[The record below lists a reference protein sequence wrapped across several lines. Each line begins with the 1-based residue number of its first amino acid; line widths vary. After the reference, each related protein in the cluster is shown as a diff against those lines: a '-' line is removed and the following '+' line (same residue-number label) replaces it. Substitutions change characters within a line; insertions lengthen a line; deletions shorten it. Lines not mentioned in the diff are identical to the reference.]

1 MPQLAAANLPRSG
14 RALTQSLRGDLM
26 PDRILVVEDDASA
39 AEFVVSGLRQ
49 AGFAVESASNGPDG
63 LHLAVSEKFDAIVLD
78 RNLPGMDGLSVLKAL
93 RAAQNRTPLIIL
105 SAIAHA
111 DERVAG
117 LRAGAH
123 DYLTKPFS
131 FSELHARLDNLLTQ
145 NSAAEPDTVLRCGD
159 LELDRLG
166 RRVVRGGLPI
176 DLMQREFQ
184 ILELLLRNKDRIVTR
199 TMLLEQIW
207 DYRFDPHTSLIDTH
221 ISRLR
226 KKIEP
231 ADATPLLHTIR
242 NVGYRLSENP

>member
-1 MPQLAAANLPRSG
+1 
-14 RALTQSLRGDLM
+14 M
-26 PDRILVVEDDASA
+26 PDRILVVEDDEAA
-39 AEFVVSGLRQ
+39 AEFVVNGLRQ
-49 AGFAVESASNGPDG
+49 EGFTVECVANGPDG
-63 LHLAVSEKFDAIVLD
+63 LHLAASENFDAIVLD

-93 RAAQNRTPLIIL
+93 RAAQNKTPLIIL

-131 FSELHARLDNLLTQ
+131 FSELHARIDNILAQ
-145 NSAAEPDTVLRCGD
+145 RAAPDRDTVLRCGD
-159 LELDRLG
+159 LELDRLR
-166 RRVVRGGLPI
+166 RRVTRSGRQI
-176 DLMQREFQ
+176 ELMQREFQ
-184 ILELLLRNKDRIVTR
+184 ILELLMRHKDRVVTR

-226 KKIEP
+226 KKIDSEFP
-231 ADATPLLHTIR
+231 KPLLHTLR
-242 NVGYRLSENP
+242 NVGYRLSEHP

>member
-1 MPQLAAANLPRSG
+1 
-14 RALTQSLRGDLM
+14 M
-26 PDRILVVEDDASA
+26 PDRILVVEDDPTA
-39 AEFVVSGLRQ
+39 ADFVISGLRQ
-49 AGFAVESASNGPDG
+49 AGFTVEQASTGPDG
-63 LHLAVSEKFDAIVLD
+63 LHLATSETFDAIVLD
-78 RNLPGMDGLSVLKAL
+78 RNLPGLDGLSLLKAL

-131 FSELHARLDNLLTQ
+131 FSELHARLDNLLAQ
-145 NSAAEPDTVLRCGD
+145 RNASGEQETVLRCAD
-159 LELDRLG
+159 LELDRLR
-166 RRVVRGGLPI
+166 RRVARGIRPI
-176 DLMQREFQ
+176 ELMHREFQ
-184 ILELLLRNKDRIVTR
+184 ILELLMRHKDRVVTR

-226 KKIEP
+226 KKIDGENDRP
-231 ADATPLLHTIR
+231 VLHTIR

>member
-1 MPQLAAANLPRSG
+1 MGPA
-14 RALTQSLRGDLM
+14 M
-26 PDRILVVEDDASA
+26 PDRILVVEDDESA
-39 AEFVVSGLRQ
+39 AEFVVNGLRQ
-49 AGFAVESASNGPDG
+49 EGFTVECATNGPDA
-63 LHLAVSEKFDAIVLD
+63 LHMATSEPFDAIVLD

-93 RAAQNRTPLIIL
+93 RAAQNKTPLIIL

-131 FSELHARLDNLLTQ
+131 FSELHARIDNVLAQRAT
-145 NSAAEPDTVLRCGD
+145 PDRETVLRCGD
-159 LELDRLG
+159 LELDRLK
-166 RRVVRGGLPI
+166 RRVTRGGRAI

-184 ILELLLRNKDRIVTR
+184 ILELLMRHKDRVVTR

-207 DYRFDPHTSLIDTH
+207 DYRFDPHTSLLDTH

-226 KKIEP
+226 KKID
-231 ADATPLLHTIR
+231 ADGARPLLHTIR
-242 NVGYRLSENP
+242 NVGYRLSTEA

>member
-1 MPQLAAANLPRSG
+1 
-14 RALTQSLRGDLM
+14 M
-26 PDRILVVEDDASA
+26 PDRILVVEDDEAA
-39 AEFVVSGLRQ
+39 AEFVVNGLRQ
-49 AGFAVESASNGPDG
+49 EGFTVECVGNGPDG
-63 LHLAVSEKFDAIVLD
+63 LHLAASENFDAIVLD

-93 RAAQNRTPLIIL
+93 RAAQNKTPLIIL

-131 FSELHARLDNLLTQ
+131 FSELHARIDNILAQ
-145 NSAAEPDTVLRCGD
+145 RAAPDRDTVLRCGD
-159 LELDRLG
+159 LELDRLR
-166 RRVVRGGLPI
+166 RRVTRSGRQI
-176 DLMQREFQ
+176 ELMQREFQ
-184 ILELLLRNKDRIVTR
+184 ILELLMRHKDRVVTR

-226 KKIEP
+226 KKIDSEFP
-231 ADATPLLHTIR
+231 KPLLHTLR
-242 NVGYRLSENP
+242 NVGYRLSEHP

>member
-1 MPQLAAANLPRSG
+1 
-14 RALTQSLRGDLM
+14 M
-26 PDRILVVEDDASA
+26 PDRILVVEDDPSASD
-39 AEFVVSGLRQ
+39 FVVSGLRQ
-49 AGFAVESASNGPDG
+49 AGFTVEHAANGPDG
-63 LHLAVSEKFDAIVLD
+63 LHLAISEKFDAIVLD
-78 RNLPGMDGLSVLKAL
+78 RNLPGMDGLSLLKAL
-93 RAAQNRTPLIIL
+93 RATRNRTPLIIL

-131 FSELHARLDNLLTQ
+131 FSELHARLDNLLAQ
-145 NSAAEPDTVLRCGD
+145 RNVEAEETTLRCGD
-159 LELDRLG
+159 LELDRLQ
-166 RRVVRGGLPI
+166 RRVTRGGETI

-184 ILELLLRNKDRIVTR
+184 ILELLMRHKDRVVTR

-231 ADATPLLHTIR
+231 DGKPPLLHTLR
-242 NVGYRLSENP
+242 NVGYRLSERA

>member
-1 MPQLAAANLPRSG
+1 
-14 RALTQSLRGDLM
+14 M
-26 PDRILVVEDDASA
+26 PDRILVVEDDEAA
-39 AEFVVSGLRQ
+39 AEFVVNGLRQ
-49 AGFAVESASNGPDG
+49 EGFTVELASNGPDG
-63 LHLAVSEKFDAIVLD
+63 LHLAASENFDAIVLD

-93 RAAQNRTPLIIL
+93 RAAQNKTPLIIL

-123 DYLTKPFS
+123 DYLAKPFS
-131 FSELHARLDNLLTQ
+131 FSELHARIDNILAQ
-145 NSAAEPDTVLRCGD
+145 RGAPDRETVLRCSD
-159 LELDRLG
+159 LELDRLR
-166 RRVVRGGLPI
+166 RRVSRAGRVI

-184 ILELLLRNKDRIVTR
+184 ILELLMRHKDRVVTR

-226 KKIEP
+226 KKIDSEF
-231 ADATPLLHTIR
+231 AKPLLHTLR
-242 NVGYRLSENP
+242 NVGYRLTENP